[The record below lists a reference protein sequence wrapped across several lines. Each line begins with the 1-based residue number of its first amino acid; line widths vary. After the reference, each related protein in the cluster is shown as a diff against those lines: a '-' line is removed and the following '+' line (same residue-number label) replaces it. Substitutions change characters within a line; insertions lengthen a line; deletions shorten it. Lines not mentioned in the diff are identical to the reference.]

1 MNASAS
7 GNSEYPSNEL
17 MASFIK
23 SMYVC
28 VIQEFQKIPMKDS
41 SYKAK
46 SSSLAST
53 IRNEGNTA
61 YFHKENNKAL
71 LLYTRSVAMAIP
83 ESEEL
88 ALAFA
93 NRSAVLLR
101 MEKYKLCLL
110 DINRALNG
118 NYPKRLRPK
127 LISRKTICIKNIKNQ
142 NSVSVINS

>member
-1 MNASAS
+1 MNASAN

-17 MASFIK
+17 MASSIK
-23 SMYVC
+23 SMYAD
-28 VIQEFQKIPMKDS
+28 IIKKFQEIIPVKDS
-41 SYKAK
+41 TYKAK

-53 IRNEGNTA
+53 FRNKGNIA
-61 YFHKENNKAL
+61 YSHKENNKAL
-71 LLYTRSVAMAIP
+71 LLYTRSVAMAVP

-101 MEKYKLCLL
+101 LEKYNLCLL

-118 NYPKRLRPK
+118 NYSKRLITK
-127 LISRKTICIKNIKNQ
+127 LLSRKTICIKKIEEQ
-142 NSVSVINS
+142 NSVSVS